1 MLDRAASHNGSDSRW
16 PSISFNS
23 RTCTGIIQWIPSPV
37 HEIFASPFIGCDGVA
52 TQNLRPEIAKQID
65 VVGNQRV
72 GAFAGPYEGSKEG
85 PDVLF
90 KYKGQ
95 DQKVLY
101 TAVVEDAKLW
111 IEGNTDL
118 RTVILIKVEE
128 IPEYKSPT
136 SEMEDEEVK
145 NLGFPDQRDLDTSIV
160 SLEDPNDSFGPLQI
174 NALVWVGKVSVFL
187 EIWKRDTVN
196 GEAKQQGA
204 RPYFVP
210 DNATTELDLMLSDFY
225 PLDAADGGNTRFLLT
240 FDRLRLHLG
249 TAREELA
256 VERCRDVLLK
266 LANLDDNINERDYV
280 P

>member
-1 MLDRAASHNGSDSRW
+1 M
-16 PSISFNS
+16 
-23 RTCTGIIQWIPSPV
+23 
-37 HEIFASPFIGCDGVA
+37 
-52 TQNLRPEIAKQID
+52 
-65 VVGNQRV
+65 
-72 GAFAGPYEGSKEG
+72 
-85 PDVLF
+85 LF

-196 GEAKQQGA
+196 GEAEQQGA
-204 RPYFVP
+204 RPVSC
-210 DNATTELDLMLSDFY
+210 TS
-225 PLDAADGGNTRFLLT
+225 FLV
-240 FDRLRLHLG
+240 FSHN
-249 TAREELA
+249 
-256 VERCRDVLLK
+256 VC
-266 LANLDDNINERDYV
+266 
-280 P
+280 